1 MRRAK
6 EARLWQVIGLPM
18 GILGGLLLAYTYG
31 RYGMASLNHTA
42 LEYEIASSFI
52 IMAGTAVVLAGR
64 VLHVEH
70 THLTKKESMLWQIL
84 ATVCIVGGG
93 VIVVFAKVAP
103 FNNIIDKLA
112 TGVAG
117 ASFLLIG
124 VMCLMGQR
132 VMSHM
137 HDAWVL
143 SAEEREKLE
152 MEERVRAQKALAFF
166 GGEKP

>member
-6 EARLWQVIGLPM
+6 EARLCQCIGLPV
-18 GILGGLLLAYTYG
+18 GVLGGLLLAYTYG
-31 RYGMASLNHTA
+31 RYGMASLNHTS

-52 IMAGTAVVLAGR
+52 IMAGAAVVLAGR

-70 THLTKKESMLWQIL
+70 THLTKKESMLWQVL
-84 ATVCIVGGG
+84 AIVCMVGGG
-93 VIVVFAKVAP
+93 IIVVFAKFAP

-132 VMSHM
+132 IMSHM

-143 SAEEREKLE
+143 SAEDREKLE
-152 MEERVRAQKALAFF
+152 MEEQTRAMKAYAMF

>member
-6 EARLWQVIGLPM
+6 EARLWQFVGLPI
-18 GILGGLLLAYTYG
+18 GVLGGLLLAYTYG
-31 RYGMASLNHTA
+31 RYGLASLNHTA
-42 LEYEIASSFI
+42 LEYEIAASFI
-52 IMAGTAVVLAGR
+52 IMTGSAIVLAGR
-64 VLHVEH
+64 ILHVEH
-70 THLTKKESMLWQIL
+70 THLSKKESMLWQIL

-93 VIVVFAKVAP
+93 LTVVFAKLAP

-117 ASFLLIG
+117 AAFLLIG
-124 VMCLMGQR
+124 VMCLIGQR

-152 MEERVRAQKALAFF
+152 AEELKRAEKAMAFF
-166 GGEKP
+166 GGERP

>member
-6 EARLWQVIGLPM
+6 EARLLQAVGLPV
-18 GILGGLLLAYTYG
+18 GIVGGLLLAYTYG
-31 RYGMASLNHTA
+31 RYGLASLSHSA
-42 LEYEIASSFI
+42 LEYEIAASFI
-52 IMAGTAVVLAGR
+52 IMAGAAVVLAGR

-70 THLTKKESMLWQIL
+70 THLTKKESKLWQIL
-84 ATVCIVGGG
+84 AAVCMVGGAIIVGF
-93 VIVVFAKVAP
+93 VKLAP

-124 VMCLMGQR
+124 IMCLMGQR

-143 SAEEREKLE
+143 SADEREKLE
-152 MEERVRAQKALAFF
+152 MEEQTRAMKAYAMF
-166 GGEKP
+166 GGEKA